1 MTGPLAVELS
11 WTQTAGAETCIDRPA
26 LVERV
31 ERTVG
36 RHVFVAAGRG
46 ESTLVGRIGAGPM
59 GQGWLAVVEARKDGE
74 TTFRR
79 QLAMGG
85 SDCRRL
91 DEAIVLV
98 VALMIDS
105 TQSGGAPL
113 EVPEP
118 AEPIRV
124 AIGPDVAFALGMLP
138 GPAFGFGLSSEV
150 NVSPVWPITLS
161 THGWP
166 VSRAIENGAGGR
178 LWAWT
183 IGAALCPVAASER
196 TWALFG
202 CVGITGGSIDSTGTQ
217 LDVAKSTTRAYVQG
231 ELRLGFRFRIAGPLF
246 GATEA
251 GAAVPFARD
260 TYSYTQ
266 AEGSTDQVFQT
277 AAVIPL
283 LHARL
288 EVRVP

>member
-11 WTQTAGAETCIDRPA
+11 WTQSAGAEACIDRPA

-36 RHVFVAAGRG
+36 RHVFVPAGHG
-46 ESTLVGRIGAGPM
+46 ESTLVGRIGAGPL
-59 GQGWLAVVEARKDGE
+59 GQGWLAVVEAKKDGE

-79 QLAMGG
+79 ELAMGG

-105 TQSGGAPL
+105 TQSGGVPL
-113 EVPEP
+113 AVPEP

-124 AIGPDVAFALGMLP
+124 AIGPDVAFAVGMLP
-138 GPAFGFGLSSEV
+138 GAAFGFGLSSEV
-150 NVSPVWPITLS
+150 NVAPVWPITLS

-166 VSRAIENGAGGR
+166 VSRAIEDGSGGR

-183 IGAALCPVAASER
+183 IGAALCPIAASDR
-196 TWALFG
+196 AWALFACAG
-202 CVGITGGSIDSTGTQ
+202 VTGGSIDSTGTQ
-217 LDVAKSTTRAYVQG
+217 LDVAKSTTRAYVQA
-231 ELRLGFRFRIAGPLF
+231 EARLGFRFRIAGPLF

-260 TYSYTQ
+260 TYSFTR
-266 AEGSTDQVFQT
+266 ADGSTDPVFQT

>member
-1 MTGPLAVELS
+1 M
-11 WTQTAGAETCIDRPA
+11 DRAA

-36 RHVFVAAGRG
+36 RHVFVPAGRG
-46 ESTLVGRIGAGPM
+46 ESTLVGHIGAGPQ

-79 QLAMGG
+79 ELAISG

-105 TQSGGAPL
+105 TQGGGAPL
-113 EVPEP
+113 AVPEP

-150 NVSPVWPITLS
+150 NVAPVWPITLS

-166 VSRAIENGAGGR
+166 VSRAIQDGSGGR

-183 IGAALCPVAASER
+183 IGAALCPVAVSDRA
-196 TWALFG
+196 WALFG
-202 CVGITGGSIDSTGTQ
+202 CVGVTGGSIDSTGTQ
-217 LDVAKSTTRAYVQG
+217 LDVARSATRAYFQA
-231 ELRLGFRFRIAGPLF
+231 ELRLGFRVRIAGPLF
-246 GATEA
+246 AATEA
-251 GAAVPFARD
+251 GAGVPFARD
-260 TYSYTQ
+260 TYTFTQ
-266 AEGSTDQVFQT
+266 ADGTTEPVFQT
-277 AAVIPL
+277 AAVIPV

-288 EVRVP
+288 ELRVP